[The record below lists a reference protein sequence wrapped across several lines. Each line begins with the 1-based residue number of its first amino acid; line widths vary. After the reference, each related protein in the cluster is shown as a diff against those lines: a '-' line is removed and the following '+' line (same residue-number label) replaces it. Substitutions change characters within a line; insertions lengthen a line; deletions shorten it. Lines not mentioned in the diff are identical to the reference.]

1 MAVGEN
7 RREDEGARD
16 HGAEC
21 IGLLSAGH
29 AGGDEKHPRQVVSA
43 RDERGPPRGHTG
55 FHTSWAPPDRS
66 TLTTSPFPPPRSQG
80 FEDRRGAQSAGRD
93 GVALRGGRY
102 RARGR
107 IGHGRRRRRTG
118 DDGDIAEA
126 DPTESAPAPGRPASP
141 EARRASSPTADESY
155 ADRAERERAAAAAD
169 ADRRR
174 AALQASGVDLALPH
188 VRAGSEPTV
197 RNTRGGESLKPV
209 HFGVDDATAA
219 AIGKGARE
227 LSARRRGSKG
237 AAAAEAGAWNSKFLA
252 RYGLDKT
259 LR

>member
-1 MAVGEN
+1 MTVT
-7 RREDEGARD
+7 
-16 HGAEC
+16 
-21 IGLLSAGH
+21 SP
-29 AGGDEKHPRQVVSA
+29 KPT
-43 RDERGPPRGHTG
+43 PPR
-55 FHTSWAPPDRS
+55 A
-66 TLTTSPFPPPRSQG
+66 PPPR
-80 FEDRRGAQSAGRD
+80 DA
-93 GVALRGGRY
+93 
-102 RARGR
+102 
-107 IGHGRRRRRTG
+107 RRRPRPG
-118 DDGDIAEA
+118 
-126 DPTESAPAPGRPASP
+126 APPPQHP
-141 EARRASSPTADESY
+141 MTY
-155 ADRAERERAAAAAD
+155 ADRAERERVAAAAD

>member
-1 MAVGEN
+1 MTVT
-7 RREDEGARD
+7 
-16 HGAEC
+16 
-21 IGLLSAGH
+21 SP
-29 AGGDEKHPRQVVSA
+29 KPT
-43 RDERGPPRGHTG
+43 PPR
-55 FHTSWAPPDRS
+55 A
-66 TLTTSPFPPPRSQG
+66 PPPR
-80 FEDRRGAQSAGRD
+80 DA
-93 GVALRGGRY
+93 
-102 RARGR
+102 
-107 IGHGRRRRRTG
+107 RRRPRPG
-118 DDGDIAEA
+118 
-126 DPTESAPAPGRPASP
+126 APPPQQPMA
-141 EARRASSPTADESY
+141 SY
-155 ADRAERERAAAAAD
+155 ADRAERERVAAAAD

>member
-1 MAVGEN
+1 MATSTTGPQLVAVGEN

-43 RDERGPPRGHTG
+43 RDERGPPRGHTD

-141 EARRASSPTADESY
+141 EARRASSPTADARTPIARSGS
-155 ADRAERERAAAAAD
+155 AS
-169 ADRRR
+169 RRR
-174 AALQASGVDLALPH
+174 RTRTAGAPRCR
-188 VRAGSEPTV
+188 RAG
-197 RNTRGGESLKPV
+197 
-209 HFGVDDATAA
+209 
-219 AIGKGARE
+219 
-227 LSARRRGSKG
+227 
-237 AAAAEAGAWNSKFLA
+237 
-252 RYGLDKT
+252 
-259 LR
+259 